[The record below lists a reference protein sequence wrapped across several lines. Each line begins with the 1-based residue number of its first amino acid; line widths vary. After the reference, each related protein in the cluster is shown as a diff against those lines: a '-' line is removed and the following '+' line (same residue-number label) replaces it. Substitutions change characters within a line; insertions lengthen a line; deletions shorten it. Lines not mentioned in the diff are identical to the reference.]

1 MRLKLA
7 LYLGCIVSTE
17 QYGYEICAREVLPR
31 MGIELVDVEGASCC
45 GYPLRG
51 INPIFW
57 LYLAA
62 RNMALIEKMNM
73 DALVLC
79 NGCHLS
85 LTEAKT
91 MLDKDPELKDQI
103 NSFLQEEGLHYTGN
117 ARIRH
122 TLNVLYDD
130 IGVDRIK
137 ELVVRPIK
145 NLKLAAFYGCH
156 AIRPSSIGRPDD
168 SINPHKMEE
177 LIQAIGGKTEYY
189 PERVECC
196 GAGLLAY
203 SMTALKLAALRLK
216 TIQGYGFDGIVTCCP
231 YCFKMLDAKQQFIKQ
246 TLGEESI
253 NMPVFYHFQLLGLT
267 MGVEEEKLA
276 LNLNLSPIDRVLESF
291 RK

>member
-1 MRLKLA
+1 
-7 LYLGCIVSTE
+7 
-17 QYGYEICAREVLPR
+17 
-31 MGIELVDVEGASCC
+31 MGIKLVEVEGASCC
-45 GYPLRG
+45 GFPLRG
-51 INPIFW
+51 INTFLW
-57 LYLAA
+57 LYLTA
-62 RNMALIEKMNM
+62 RNMALIEKMKM

-85 LTEAKT
+85 FTEAKA
-91 MLDKDPELKDQI
+91 MLDQNSELKDRI
-103 NSFLQEEGLHYTGN
+103 NSFLKEEGLYCTGN
-117 ARIRH
+117 VRVRH
-122 TLNVLYDD
+122 TLQVLYDD
-130 IGVDRIK
+130 IGIDRIN

-145 NLKLAAFYGCH
+145 NLKFAAFYGCH

-177 LIQAIGGKTEYY
+177 LIQAIGGETEYY
-189 PERVECC
+189 PERTECC

-216 TIQGYGFDGIVTCCP
+216 AIQSYGFDGIVTCCP

-253 NMPVFYHFQLLGLT
+253 DMPVFYHFQLLGLA
-267 MGVEEEKLA
+267 MGVKEEKLA